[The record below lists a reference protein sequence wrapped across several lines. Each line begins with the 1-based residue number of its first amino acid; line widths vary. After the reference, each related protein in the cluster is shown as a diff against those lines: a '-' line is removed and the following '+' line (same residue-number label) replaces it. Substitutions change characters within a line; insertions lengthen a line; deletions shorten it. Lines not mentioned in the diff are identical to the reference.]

1 MKLRRL
7 KIVGILVVSHT
18 FLEGVQ
24 DRLVRT
30 VTAPAV
36 VAPRD
41 DSYFRLR
48 HRNPPDQSIKPAFEH
63 SEGTHKIPNVG
74 NAGYR

>member
-7 KIVGILVVSHT
+7 KSVGILVVSHA

-24 DRLVRT
+24 DCLVRT

-48 HRNPPDQSIKPAFEH
+48 HGYPP
-63 SEGTHKIPNVG
+63 N
-74 NAGYR
+74 